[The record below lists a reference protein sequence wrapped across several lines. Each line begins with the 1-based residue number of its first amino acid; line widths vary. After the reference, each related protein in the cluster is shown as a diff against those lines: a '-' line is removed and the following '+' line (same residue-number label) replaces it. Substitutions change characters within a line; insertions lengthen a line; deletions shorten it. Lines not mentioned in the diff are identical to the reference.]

1 MTAPRSLS
9 LGCCRTKA
17 EARARFAAWLAE
29 IHRDS
34 LHRLRTDLFAA
45 RDDGEI
51 VEDGDLEAIVTA
63 VDDAVAMARQ
73 HWEDNIGALM
83 AQLDGMLDSELLKP
97 SDGQGD

>member
-9 LGCCRTKA
+9 LGGCRTKA
-17 EARARFAAWLAE
+17 EARARFEAWIGE

-51 VEDGDLEAIVTA
+51 VEDGDLEAIVTV
-63 VDDAVAMARQ
+63 VDDAVAMARPG
-73 HWEDNIGALM
+73 EGT
-83 AQLDGMLDSELLKP
+83 
-97 SDGQGD
+97 

>member
-1 MTAPRSLS
+1 MTAPRSMS
-9 LGCCRTKA
+9 LAGCRTRA

-34 LHRLRTDLFAA
+34 LQRLRTDLFAA

-51 VEDGDLEAIVTA
+51 VDDGDLEAIVTA

-73 HWEDNIGALM
+73 CWEENIGATL
-83 AQLDGMLDSELLKP
+83 AQFDGMLDGEALEP
-97 SDGQGD
+97 SDGQVD